1 MKTMKKA
8 IFLFGLLGILSVS
21 QILYGQTVEAASKK
35 PKAKK
40 ITLNYSRLL
49 LKKGNKTKLRI
60 KKITPK
66 KASKKNV
73 IYKSS
78 NKKIVT
84 VDKNG
89 KLYAKK
95 AGTAKI
101 TARIKGTKAKAVCA
115 VTVVKELKQ
124 VSLKSDNLTLNKG
137 DKKDLSSLIVSDQ
150 KLTFKSDNNNIVKV
164 SSKGRLQALKAG
176 TAIIS
181 IKIKDS
187 IKAPVELYVKVL
199 RDNYDTPLDYDD
211 YKKGIPHGEM
221 KEVTYSSSVTGSTR
235 KCMIYTPPGY
245 SNTKKYNVLYCMHGI
260 GGDHKEWQIHGSPQ
274 NILDNLYAEGK
285 LADMIVVFPNGRAMK
300 NDKIPSNI
308 YSAEAIAAF
317 SNFENDLKKC
327 LMPFIEKNYS
337 IYGGRDHTA
346 MAGLSMGGMQ
356 TVNIGLK
363 NLELFNYY
371 GIFSPAPTTDANLM
385 GTNKTLYPKVVW
397 LSVGTSD
404 TTSGQMA
411 INTHNILAKK
421 GVQHIY
427 YRMPGNHDWTVW
439 KNGFYNFTQLIFK

>member
-1 MKTMKKA
+1 MKTIKKA
-8 IFLFGLLGILSVS
+8 FFLFGLLGILSVS
-21 QILYGQTVEAASKK
+21 QISYGQTVEAASKQ

-40 ITLNYSRLL
+40 ITLNHSRLL

-66 KASKKNV
+66 KASRKNV

-101 TARIKGTKAKAVCA
+101 TVRIKGTKAKAVCP
-115 VTVVKELKQ
+115 VTVVKQLKQ
-124 VSLKSDNLTLNKG
+124 ISLKSVNITLNKG

-150 KLTFKSDNNNIVKV
+150 KLTFKSDNNKIVKV
-164 SSKGRLQALKAG
+164 SSKGMIQGLKAG
-176 TAIIS
+176 TTIIS

-199 RDNYDTPLDYDD
+199 RDKYDTPLGYDE
-211 YKKGIPHGEM
+211 YKEGISHGEM

-245 SNTKKYNVLYCMHGI
+245 SAAKKYNVLYCMHGI

-317 SNFENDLKKC
+317 SNFENDLKQC

-385 GTNKTLYPKVVW
+385 GTDKTLYPKVVW

-411 INTHNILAKK
+411 INTHNILTKK

-439 KNGFYNFTQLIFK
+439 KNGLYNFTQLIFK